1 MIQIFASSN
10 SRYFVLRRN
19 NELSLYRVPARL
31 WSKNVA
37 GLQNIIGVGNRGDVY
52 FRTVAN
58 GLCRYSVDANSDM
71 EIVPWVNVLLQANNG
86 SGKVEKVVL
95 NSDGTNMF
103 AELTMPSQSLS
114 TSWRNF
120 FGPGEKSPGSGYD
133 HIIYRVGNTGGKVYS
148 LPRVTTMSAHG
159 EFLWAVS
166 REFTYLVTAELQK
179 RGLYEFLVYRVK
191 RKEVVST
198 FSLPDCFIT
207 NISIDD
213 YGRVSVEIEGQ
224 NKKRTLLVRDT
235 SGNNYSIPLEPDAAV
250 LNVWKDRVCWKTPHE
265 LAIQRF
271 DGELLCRVSTEPLN
285 SIGVEY
291 FFLFNHNNDINL
303 AMSKE
308 DEQLIITPVDPD
320 NLANDAKRWRRVSEL
335 KKETEIAA
343 EEMARQEIEQEEAKK
358 QRYQQLRTQL
368 GDTLND
374 IKSKRQREQL
384 EHKSNS
390 PESDELQA
398 ISLKKEHEEETLD
411 PYNSFSVNN
420 PYPPM
425 LDLTKPDN
433 GGAEPAKLA
442 RTQAII
448 INDIKV
454 LRERFAAGV
463 IDQENY
469 MKSLD
474 SLNDE
479 LLGLHK

>member
-1 MIQIFASSN
+1 MIQILASSN

-31 WSKNVA
+31 WSRNVA

-52 FRTVAN
+52 FRTVTN

-71 EIVPWVNVLLQANNG
+71 EIVSWVSVLLAANNG

-103 AELTMPSQSLS
+103 AELVMPSQSLS

-120 FGPGEKSPGSGYD
+120 FGPGEKPGSGYD

-159 EFLWAVS
+159 EFMWAVS

-198 FSLPDCFIT
+198 FSLPDCFIN
-207 NISIDD
+207 NITIDD
-213 YGRVSVEIEGQ
+213 YGRVSVDIEGQ
-224 NKKRTLLVRDT
+224 NKRRTLLVRDT
-235 SGNNYSIPLEPDAAV
+235 SNNTYTIPLEPEAEV
-250 LNVWKDRVCWKTPHE
+250 LNVWKDRICWQTPHE

-271 DGELLCRVSTEPLN
+271 DGELICRVSTEPLN
-285 SIGVEY
+285 GFGIEY

-335 KKETEIAA
+335 KKESEMLA
-343 EEMARQEIEQEEAKK
+343 EEKARQEIEKEEAKK
-358 QRYQQLRTQL
+358 QRYQKMRIQL

-384 EHKSNS
+384 EQKQNS
-390 PESDELQA
+390 SESGELPAVSLEKTPEEPASEQVN
-398 ISLKKEHEEETLD
+398 
-411 PYNSFSVNN
+411 PYNAYN

-425 LDLTKPDN
+425 VDLVKPSDS
-433 GGAEPAKLA
+433 APAKLA

-454 LRERFAAGV
+454 LRERYAAGA
-463 IDQENY
+463 IGQEDY

-474 SLNDE
+474 RLNDE
-479 LLGLHK
+479 LLSQHS